1 MNLAAAEHRIPGETL
16 QAANL
21 SSEMV
26 EFLNTELPPC
36 PEDIHQALD
45 ESLVEFNNLIK
56 HKTWTRNH
64 VTNTISNTG
73 ISILEDYQKKPWIDV
88 IFVDE
93 VIYLAIQDLR
103 ARNNALDHAF
113 SKVVCAFYRD
123 NVGNYV

>member
-1 MNLAAAEHRIPGETL
+1 MNFSAAEHRIPGETL

-21 SSEMV
+21 SSEVV
-26 EFLNTELPPC
+26 EFLNAELPPC

-45 ESLVEFNNLIK
+45 ESLVEISNLIS

-64 VTNTISNTG
+64 VVKSIAHSG
-73 ISILEDYQKKPWIDV
+73 IAILEDYQKKSWIDV

-93 VIYLAIQDLR
+93 DIYLAIQDLR
-103 ARNNALDHAF
+103 IRNNALDRAF

-123 NVGNYV
+123 NVGNYL